1 MTIEGGVRLVAG
13 TVVLLSVGMSHPKC
27 PLYVTE
33 NMLFVTTFVGFMLV
47 QSPFTGFCPTA
58 IILRKLGLKGAN
70 EGTARSASS

>member
-33 NMLFVTTFVGFMLV
+33 NMLFVTTFVGLMLV
-47 QSPFTGFCPTA
+47 QSTFTGFCPSA

-70 EGTARSASS
+70 DGERQASA